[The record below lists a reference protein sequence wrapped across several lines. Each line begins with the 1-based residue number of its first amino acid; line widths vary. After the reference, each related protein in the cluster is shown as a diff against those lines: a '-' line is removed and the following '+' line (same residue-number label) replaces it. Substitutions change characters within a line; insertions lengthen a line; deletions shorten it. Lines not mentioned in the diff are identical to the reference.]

1 MGSVGDCAVVP
12 ATGRVTLPVHVVWS
26 AQGDLD
32 LDDPVDRRYA
42 YEIVLAEG
50 TADGRRAYMDLG
62 VQFGAWDDL
71 RLVPHV
77 RAQWGI

>member
-1 MGSVGDCAVVP
+1 MGLVGDCAVVP

-26 AQGDLD
+26 AQGDL
-32 LDDPVDRRYA
+32 
-42 YEIVLAEG
+42 
-50 TADGRRAYMDLG
+50 G

-71 RLVPHV
+71 RLALHV